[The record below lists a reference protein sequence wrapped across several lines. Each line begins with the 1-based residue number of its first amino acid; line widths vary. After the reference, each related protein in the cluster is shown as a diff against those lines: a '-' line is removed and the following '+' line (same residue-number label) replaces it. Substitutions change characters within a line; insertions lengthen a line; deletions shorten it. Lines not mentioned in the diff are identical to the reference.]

1 MNQPQRIFDGLLVLQ
16 YRLGDRK
23 SMGMLVKRHHQKLCR
38 CAYRYTRDAEAS
50 RDIVQDSWKVVI
62 RKLGTLKDPNKFG
75 SWAMAI
81 VTRRSLDYLAAQKRQ
96 KEIYREA
103 MILRKLKE
111 AEPEA
116 LSEKE
121 ALLGRLRATI
131 FELSLEQ
138 QEVIRLFYVEGL
150 PLTEIGQILHLPVG
164 TVKSRLFHAR
174 EKLKQLLK

>member
-1 MNQPQRIFDGLLVLQ
+1 
-16 YRLGDRK
+16 
-23 SMGMLVKRHHQKLCR
+23 
-38 CAYRYTRDAEAS
+38 
-50 RDIVQDSWKVVI
+50 
-62 RKLGTLKDPNKFG
+62 
-75 SWAMAI
+75 MAI

-103 MILRKLKE
+103 LLLRKQKE

-131 FELSLEQ
+131 YELSMEQ